1 MATRSKSTATPLYAL
16 AGFGDLAVAKFRAV
30 GDELATRFATLDQQA
45 LQAQLTKR
53 VDALAA
59 DARTVPAKL
68 RELPIAAQASIAT
81 VLSQADEAYEEL
93 AGRGKQ
99 VVTRIRNQQATQDL
113 VAQAETTV
121 SKAKASRTS
130 ARKTADTASRNVKA
144 TATSARKTAKTASK
158 ATGDAADKVGN

>member
-1 MATRSKSTATPLYAL
+1 MASHTKSTATPLYAL
-16 AGFGDLAVAKFRAV
+16 AGVGDLAVAKLREV
-30 GDELATRFATLDQQA
+30 GDELAERLATLDQQA

-81 VLSQADEAYEEL
+81 VISQADVTYEEL

-113 VAQAETTV
+113 VAQANSTV
-121 SKAKASRTS
+121 SRAKATRTS
-130 ARKTADTASRNVKA
+130 VRKTADTAGRNAKA
-144 TATSARKTAKTASK
+144 TTTSARKTGKKASK
-158 ATGDAADKVGN
+158 AAGDAAGKIGD